1 MQVEMSS
8 VSTKGQV
15 VIPKSIR
22 QLLGISP
29 ESKLIVMTDGENILM
44 KPVVPPRVE
53 VFNELIDESRKVAEK
68 AGLTPDDVDAF
79 IKEARSE
86 GRR

>member
-22 QLLGISP
+22 QLLGISS
-29 ESKLIVMTDGENILM
+29 ESKLAVITDGENILM
-44 KPVVPPRVE
+44 KPVLPPKVE
-53 VFNELIDESRKVAEK
+53 AFNELIKESRKMARET
-68 AGLTPDDVDAF
+68 GLTPKEVEDT
-79 IKEARSE
+79 IKEVRSE